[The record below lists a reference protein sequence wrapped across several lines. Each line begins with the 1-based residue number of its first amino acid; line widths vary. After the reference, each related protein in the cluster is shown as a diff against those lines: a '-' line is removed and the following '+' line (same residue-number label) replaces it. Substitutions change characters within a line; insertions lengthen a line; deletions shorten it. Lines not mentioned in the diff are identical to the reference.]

1 MANSY
6 ADAAVKSMKTWERRP
21 ADHYAT
27 PAAATQGLI
36 DMSPPPKGLVHE
48 PACGDGEI
56 ARVLEANGYEV
67 DASDIRHTGY
77 GIGGKDF
84 FNKRAKGGAYFTNP
98 PFSMAAEFIHHA
110 LVTLECEYLAL
121 LLKSNFWHTKS
132 RLELKRNLHPSGEH
146 PLTWRLAFLEK
157 ERGKSPL
164 MDCTWMVWDRRYRVY
179 SEIGISDTRSI
190 GKPLIY
196 PDVSIKPLSV
206 QLVRAG
212 NAMDDMRV
220 SIRDAA

>member
-1 MANSY
+1 
-6 ADAAVKSMKTWERRP
+6 MKTWERKP
-21 ADHYAT
+21 ADFYAT
-27 PAAATQGLI
+27 PAAATQGLL
-36 DMSPPPKGLVHE
+36 DTNPPPKGLVCE

-84 FNKRAKGGAYFTNP
+84 FNKRSKGGAYFTNP
-98 PFSMAAEFIHHA
+98 PFSMAPEFIHHA

-121 LLKSNFWHTKS
+121 LLKSNFWHTKG
-132 RLELKRNLHPSGEH
+132 RLELKRKLPPTGEH
-146 PLTWRLAFLEK
+146 AITWRLAFLEK

-164 MDCTWMVWDRRYRVY
+164 MDCTWFVWDYRQREELITQHQVART
-179 SEIGISDTRSI
+179 ESI

-196 PDVSIKPLSV
+196 PDVSVKPISV

-212 NAMDDMRV
+212 EAFDAMRR
-220 SIRDAA
+220 SL